1 MVVSLADVLADQR
14 VAMRPLISLAFTRL
28 MTEVCIE
35 NKDQLVLR
43 PGETSDD
50 VVSQPPTPNPPHTTT
65 PSGFLVLPRRSTAP
79 IFGVHSVHPGA
90 RHPSYRCRMSS
101 RATRSLHEF
110 YRVLLPDLPERT
122 VLEIAAAVFQRPW
135 KSEPAK
141 ECVTTL

>member
-50 VVSQPPTPNPPHTTT
+50 VVSQPPTPNPQPSTYHPH
-65 PSGFLVLPRRSTAP
+65 
-79 IFGVHSVHPGA
+79 HHHHHHHPGDFC
-90 RHPSYRCRMSS
+90 HPPCRPRGTIVS
-101 RATRSLHEF
+101 
-110 YRVLLPDLPERT
+110 
-122 VLEIAAAVFQRPW
+122 AVGEANR
-135 KSEPAK
+135 EPQ
-141 ECVTTL
+141 LI